1 MRAMNLRNVAIPIV
15 LIVVLFAGWRAWGLQ
30 GLLVAGGGLLMWGL
44 LHFTRLMSVMQK
56 ASRNP
61 IGHVASA
68 VMLNAKLKP
77 GVNLMHVV
85 AITRSLGQQ
94 LSVEGGEPEIYLWKD
109 TSGSQVTCEFMHGR
123 LKRWQLERP
132 APADGT

>member
-1 MRAMNLRNVAIPIV
+1 MNLRNAVIPIV
-15 LIVVLFAGWRAWGLQ
+15 LIVVLLAGWRAYGAQ
-30 GLLVAGGGLLMWGL
+30 GLLVAGGGILMWGL

-56 ASRNP
+56 AAKHP
-61 IGHVASA
+61 IGHVGSA
-68 VMLNAKLKP
+68 VMLNARLKP

-109 TSGSQVTCEFMHGR
+109 AGGSQVTCEFMRGR
-123 LKRWQLERP
+123 LARWQLERP
-132 APADGT
+132 EPADGT